1 LAKNTTLNLNNF
13 LKISM
18 LFTLMAAS
26 QMAVAQRGML
36 ENTIGA
42 RFSFGAGVTFQRF
55 MSDRDVIE
63 IMAMQRKGGVGLTGL
78 YEVHMQAFNVRGFK
92 WYLGAGGHVNYYNNQ
107 VRGYEYLR
115 TTSSVAGVDAI
126 IGMEYFFPSTPFQV
140 SVDWKPV
147 INLYNGRNKELDTG
161 GFSVRYRF

>member
-1 LAKNTTLNLNNF
+1 MLVILATESTYG
-13 LKISM
+13 
-18 LFTLMAAS
+18 
-26 QMAVAQRGML
+26 QRGML
-36 ENTIGA
+36 ENAIGA

-63 IMAMQRKGGVGLTGL
+63 LMAMQRRGGISLTGL
-78 YEVHMQAFNVRGFK
+78 YEMHMQAFNVRGFK
-92 WYLGAGGHVNYYNNQ
+92 WYLGAGGHVNSYNNQ

-115 TTSSVAGVDAI
+115 QTTTVAGVDGI
-126 IGMEYFFPSTPFQV
+126 IGMEYFFRSVPIQV
-140 SVDWKPV
+140 SVDWKPL

>member
-1 LAKNTTLNLNNF
+1 M
-13 LKISM
+13 KIAL
-18 LFTLMAAS
+18 LFALTGAS
-26 QMAVAQRGML
+26 QITMAQRGML
-36 ENTIGA
+36 ENAIGA

-55 MSDRDVIE
+55 VSDRDVIE
-63 IMAMQRKGGVGLTGL
+63 FMAMQRKGGVSLTGL
-78 YEVHMQAFNVRGFK
+78 YEMHMQAFNVRGFK

-115 TTSSVAGVDAI
+115 SSKSVAGVDAI
-126 IGMEYFFPSTPFQV
+126 IGMEYFFRSTPFQV

>member
-1 LAKNTTLNLNNF
+1 MALGLA
-13 LKISM
+13 II
-18 LFTLMAAS
+18 AAQS
-26 QMAVAQRGML
+26 SYGQRGML
-36 ENTIGA
+36 ENAIGA

-63 IMAMQRKGGVGLTGL
+63 LMAMQRRGGISLTGL
-78 YEVHMQAFNVRGFK
+78 YEMHMQAFNVRGFK
-92 WYLGAGGHVNYYNNQ
+92 WYLGAGGHVNSYNNQ

-115 TTSSVAGVDAI
+115 QTTTVAGVDGI
-126 IGMEYFFPSTPFQV
+126 IGMEYFFRSVPIQV
-140 SVDWKPV
+140 SVDWKPL